1 MKQGYTGDFYIII
14 DDEDKTASE
23 YKKRFGA
30 DRVITFCKQ
39 EYLDKADTGDITG
52 TRGVIL
58 PARNACFD
66 IARNLGLTYFL
77 ELDDDYREFSFRVP
91 DGEVLR
97 SIRCQDIESIFDAY
111 LDFLDESGALTVC
124 MAQGGDF
131 LGGVSAFHRIRWKRK
146 AMNTFF
152 CRTDRPFSFMG
163 RINEDVNTYTTLAHR
178 GEFLCTVGD
187 ASVVQTITQTN
198 SGGMSESYLELGTYM
213 KSFYSVMFC
222 PSAVKVSVMGQSGL
236 RLHHEVDWER
246 CAPKIISE
254 RHRKTARG

>member
-66 IARNLGLTYFL
+66 IARKLGLTYFL
-77 ELDDDYREFSFRVP
+77 ELDDDYIGFYHRFA
-91 DGEVLR
+91 DGPKLGQKKIDCDAV
-97 SIRCQDIESIFDAY
+97 FDAY
-111 LDFLDESGALTVC
+111 LDFLDESGALSVC
-124 MAQGGDF
+124 MSQGGD
-131 LGGVSAFHRIRWKRK
+131 LIGGVEAFSRIRWKRK
-146 AMNTFF
+146 AMNSFF

-178 GEFLCTVGD
+178 GELLCTVGD
-187 ASVVQTITQTN
+187 VSLVQMQTQQN
-198 SGGMSESYLELGTYM
+198 KGGMSESYLELGTYM

-254 RHRKTARG
+254 RHRKTVRG